1 MRTLTGRLMRAQDDE
16 RRRIARMLHE
26 TTAQD
31 LAALKMLLA
40 RLNRTSDGL
49 DESRRSALTEGVSLA
64 EQAIA
69 QVRTLSYLLHP
80 PFLDENGLVSALRWY
95 AAGFSDRSGIE
106 VELDLPERFERL
118 PLDTETAL
126 FRIVQESLI
135 NIHRHAQS
143 ETARIRM
150 QHDARTLVL
159 EISDQGHGIPEA
171 SLKTH
176 PERGRGCG
184 HRRHHERI
192 GQLAGRSRSHRAST
206 ARRAQPCAF
215 SCRSGTRRADAAR
228 ILVRSRRG
236 AQRPGPSSRRNGE
249 PPDRDERCPADPA
262 ADGPRT
268 AAAARAPVL
277 DLPEPEEHLAVAVP
291 FIRIGLDRG
300 EKCIYIADEGSEA
313 AVRDAMDGAGIDVER
328 AIATGSLVLEKKEDA
343 YLKRGSFDPQWM
355 FTFWAAAAADAKH
368 QGFSALRATGET
380 EWVARGA
387 PGLERWIEYESRMT
401 HTLAH
406 HNCLALCQYNR
417 RLFPP
422 QVILDVIR
430 THPTVIYRGVVCRN
444 MYYVPPDELLGTN
457 QSAREVERLLTR
469 IREREEIEYTLR
481 RQRNELRESER
492 RFRRQ
497 LQRSGW
503 QRRPF
508 GRARI
513 AGDRSS
519 RTPRSASSSLTCRES
534 LSRRIG
540 RFRNSWDTRPRSSR
554 PSPTPTSPIPTMS
567 FVARR
572 VIEQL
577 VSGAKREV
585 QLEKRYRHKNG
596 TFIWTRAT
604 GTMIRGSDGA
614 PRYLLGLVEDVTD
627 RKLAQQE
634 LDASVTQLHALAGRL
649 MHEQDDE
656 RRRIAQLLHET
667 TAQDL
672 AALKMHL
679 ARVSRTASHLSDVD
693 RAALAESISL
703 AEQSMTEVRTLSY
716 LLHPPFLDEMG
727 LLSAL
732 RWYVAGFAERS
743 GISVD
748 LELPEQ
754 FDRLPRD
761 METALFRIVQESL
774 INIHRHA
781 ESETARIHLRHAAG
795 TLVLEIED
803 WGRGIPKASLEH
815 ITSGEGVVGV
825 GIAGMSERIERLG
838 GRLELTSSA
847 RGTTVRVRV
856 PIGTGAD

>member
-1 MRTLTGRLMRAQDDE
+1 MDPR
-16 RRRIARMLHE
+16 HE
-26 TTAQD
+26 IP
-31 LAALKMLLA
+31 LL
-40 RLNRTSDGL
+40 
-49 DESRRSALTEGVSLA
+49 
-64 EQAIA
+64 
-69 QVRTLSYLLHP
+69 
-80 PFLDENGLVSALRWY
+80 
-95 AAGFSDRSGIE
+95 
-106 VELDLPERFERL
+106 
-118 PLDTETAL
+118 TAL
-126 FRIVQESLI
+126 E
-135 NIHRHAQS
+135 
-143 ETARIRM
+143 
-150 QHDARTLVL
+150 
-159 EISDQGHGIPEA
+159 
-171 SLKTH
+171 
-176 PERGRGCG
+176 
-184 HRRHHERI
+184 
-192 GQLAGRSRSHRAST
+192 QLAPKGHLCSIYES
-206 ARRAQPCAF
+206 
-215 SCRSGTRRADAAR
+215 
-228 ILVRSRRG
+228 
-236 AQRPGPSSRRNGE
+236 
-249 PPDRDERCPADPA
+249 
-262 ADGPRT
+262 
-268 AAAARAPVL
+268 
-277 DLPEPEEHLAVAVP
+277 PEEHLAVAIP

-300 EKCIYIADEGSEA
+300 EKCIYIADDGTETIVREA
-313 AVRDAMDGAGIDVER
+313 MSAEGIDVER
-328 AIATGSLVLEKKEDA
+328 AIATDRLVLETKEAA
-343 YLKRGSFDPQWM
+343 YLKEGTFDPQWM
-355 FTFWAAAAADAKH
+355 FTFWAEATADAMR
-368 QGFSALRATGET
+368 QGFSAVRATGET
-380 EWVARGA
+380 EWVLHGA
-387 PGLERWIEYESRMT
+387 PGLERWIEYESRLT

-422 QVILDVIR
+422 EVILDVIR
-430 THPTVIYRGVVCRN
+430 THPIVIYRGVVCRN

-481 RQRNELRESER
+481 RQRNELQESER

-497 LQRSGW
+497 LQEIRL
-503 QRRPF
+503 
-508 GRARI
+508 AET
-513 AGDRSS
+513 ALRSS
-519 RTPRSASSSLTCRES
+519 EDRWRSVFENSAIGFVLADVSGKFVEANRAFQEFVGYTTEELKTLTYVDITHPDDILRGAE
-534 LSRRIG
+534 
-540 RFRNSWDTRPRSSR
+540 
-554 PSPTPTSPIPTMS
+554 
-567 FVARR
+567 

-577 VSGAKREV
+577 VSGTKREV

-649 MHEQDDE
+649 MHERDDE

-703 AEQSMTEVRTLSY
+703 AEQSMTEIRTLSY

-761 METALFRIVQESL
+761 TETALFRIVQESL

-781 ESETARIHLRHAAG
+781 ESETARIHLRYAAR
-795 TLVLEIED
+795 TLVLEIEE
-803 WGRGIPKASLEH
+803 WGRGIPKASLER

-856 PIGTGAD
+856 PIETGAA